1 MNLKRLVQKSAGG
14 SNLVS
19 VPREVIGA
27 KHSKQ
32 LEMIYKYNTQV
43 NSWTIELR
51 ERD

>member
-1 MNLKRLVQKSAGG
+1 MSLKRLVQKSAGG

-27 KHSKQ
+27 KHNRP
-32 LEMIYKYNTQV
+32 LEAIWKYNTQV
-43 NSWTIELR
+43 NSWVVELR